1 MKTRHLGISA
11 LLGAGFFTASLHS
24 IPANAQARVAA
35 PAINNNT
42 GTATDPQATVPPGV
56 YQSVFADTPTG
67 VEMKT
72 DEWHKANADVG
83 QFKRGHVDILKRE
96 KAKTKV
102 PMQPKPTAADAA
114 KPALPPVPQAPG
126 VHKH

>member
-24 IPANAQARVAA
+24 IPANGQARIAA
-35 PAINNNT
+35 PVIGA
-42 GTATDPQATVPPGV
+42 GSVTDPQATVPPVV

-72 DEWHKANADVG
+72 DDWHKANADVG
-83 QFKRGHVDILKRE
+83 QFKRGHVDILKWE
-96 KAKTKV
+96 EAQTKA

-114 KPALPPVPQAPG
+114 KPALPPAPQARG